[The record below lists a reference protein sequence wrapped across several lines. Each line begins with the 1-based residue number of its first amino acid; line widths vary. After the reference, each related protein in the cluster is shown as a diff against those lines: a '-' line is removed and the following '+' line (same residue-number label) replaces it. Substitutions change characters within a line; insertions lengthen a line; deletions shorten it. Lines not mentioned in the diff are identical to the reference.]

1 MCPFIKY
8 YALTLTFCFPLSVS
22 VSPSLS
28 PSISGYR
35 MPHVALSA
43 LVIDRHARWQIGRYS
58 HRGLSNC
65 GSGPPPRHYHYSLL
79 PIDLPG
85 RRALVLGVPTKFF
98 FFHIWYSLSVSVFL
112 PPACGQLSR
121 RRTIRLIFLL
131 LAFMFNAIE
140 LFVGVEVVVPN
151 RKRDTSV
158 LQSFVAV

>member
-1 MCPFIKY
+1 M
-8 YALTLTFCFPLSVS
+8 
-22 VSPSLS
+22 
-28 PSISGYR
+28 
-35 MPHVALSA
+35 
-43 LVIDRHARWQIGRYS
+43 
-58 HRGLSNC
+58 
-65 GSGPPPRHYHYSLL
+65 
-79 PIDLPG
+79 
-85 RRALVLGVPTKFF
+85 
-98 FFHIWYSLSVSVFL
+98 SVFL